1 MYAAFFLVI
10 AFLAIAVALIPL
22 DATFLAMMH
31 VLVYTGAIMVLFLFI
46 LMLLNLG
53 PAERGAEY
61 PFRFRLFVAALATGV
76 FALLAHG
83 FSQTPP
89 GPAAPLPDGFGGVES
104 VGSHLFRSFVLPFE
118 LVSILILAAIF
129 GAVVLA
135 RRKERIEL

>member
-1 MYAAFFLVI
+1 MYAAFFLII
-10 AFLAIAVALIPL
+10 AFLALAAALVPL
-22 DATFLAMMH
+22 DATFLAAMH

-53 PAERGAEY
+53 PAERGDEY
-61 PFRFRLFVAALATGV
+61 PLRFRLLVVALSAGVFTVFAFAITRSPSGPVAAI
-76 FALLAHG
+76 
-83 FSQTPP
+83 PE
-89 GPAAPLPDGFGGVES
+89 DFGGVES

-135 RRKERIEL
+135 RRKERIEP